1 MNIQMLS
8 LLNIPTKQTTNTM
21 LRYQDTLFNYAIC
34 SPHPKHPLK
43 SGFIIP
49 HHPECQYLHFVHKTI
64 ARLICLMQ
72 HTSNQL
78 ERIVNLFKI
87 CNLSICE
94 RSFVSIN
101 ALVGHVKVP
110 VALPRYVLQKY
121 NFSIQGEDMM
131 GLV

>member
-1 MNIQMLS
+1 
-8 LLNIPTKQTTNTM
+8 
-21 LRYQDTLFNYAIC
+21 
-34 SPHPKHPLK
+34 
-43 SGFIIP
+43 
-49 HHPECQYLHFVHKTI
+49 
-64 ARLICLMQ
+64 MQ

-78 ERIVNLFKI
+78 ERVDNLFKI

-121 NFSIQGEDMM
+121 NFSIHGEDMM
-131 GLV
+131 GLVEGTSNDVG